1 MKSSEYKD
9 YLTVLNVISAVSVVA
24 LHTNGCFWTFSRK
37 GGYWFSANII
47 ECLFYFAVPVF
58 IMITGI
64 TLFDYTKRYGTRTFL
79 WHRFNKTVIPFI
91 FWSLMALLLQIFYL
105 KKIALSSVSVS
116 FIINGL
122 FKSSFTPVYWF
133 FIPLFSLYLSIPL
146 FASINETKKTDVL
159 KYLAV
164 SGFIINI
171 LLPFVL
177 TLCKSSVKIPVSV
190 TVVGGFIFYAVLGWL
205 LDRYSFSSGQRRII
219 YILSAVGLA
228 MHICGTYVLSMEA
241 GKIIKTY
248 KGYSNIP
255 CILYSVGIFVYIKE
269 LFTNDSLYKYKFL
282 LGLFK
287 QMHSY
292 TFAVYLLH
300 WFFIRFIVKELDIDT
315 KSMLFRIGGIFLISV
330 LSVISTWL
338 IRKIPILGGKV
349 LP

>member
-24 LHTNGCFWTFSRK
+24 LHANNCFWSFSRK

-64 TLFDYTKRYGTRTFL
+64 TLFDYTKRYDTRAFL
-79 WHRFNKTVIPFI
+79 KHRFNKTVIPFV
-91 FWSLMALLLQIFYL
+91 FWSLMALLVQIFYL
-105 KKIALSSVSVS
+105 KKIALSSLSVS

-122 FKSSFTPVYWF
+122 FKSSFTPVYWL
-133 FIPLFSLYLSIPL
+133 FIPLFSLYFCIPL
-146 FASINETKKTDVL
+146 FASIDETKKTAVL
-159 KYLAV
+159 KFLAV

-171 LLPFVL
+171 LLPFVF
-177 TLCKSSVKIPVSV
+177 TVCRSSVKIPVNV

-205 LDRYSFSSGQRRII
+205 LDRYNLSHRQRKII
-219 YILSAVGLA
+219 YILSVVGLA

-255 CILYSVGIFVYIKE
+255 CILYTTGIFVFIKQWVTHGSSQKQQR
-269 LFTNDSLYKYKFL
+269 FTAICDKLKNYSF
-282 LGLFK
+282 
-287 QMHSY
+287 S
-292 TFAVYLLH
+292 VYLLH
-300 WFFIRFIVKELDIDT
+300 WFFIKLLVKEFDIDIRT
-315 KSMLFRIGGIFLISV
+315 TSYRIGGVFLLTV
-330 LSVISTWL
+330 LSIMAAWL
-338 IRKIPILGGKV
+338 IRKIPIVGKRI